1 MTTEQIRTK
10 AQELGE
16 RGIDARTITVN
27 FECAQG
33 RPLSPEEAAA
43 VIDGWRA
50 SAPVRHQR
58 YRDKALE
65 TAQEAAARRS

>member
-1 MTTEQIRTK
+1 MTTSQIREK
-10 AQELGE
+10 AEELGA

-33 RPLSPEEAAA
+33 RPLNPEEAAA

-50 SAPVRHQR
+50 SAPARHQR
-58 YRDKALE
+58 YRDKA
-65 TAQEAAARRS
+65 QEAADAVRSGG